1 MRAVSVEQ
9 DQARGL
15 ALPPSSMT
23 AGSSSDPVCLET
35 APFLVAFRWCLLTR
49 LALVSLLFLFSL
61 ILHTHNEASS
71 SLSEVGSLF
80 RLLLAAWGFSLLSAG
95 AIRFRPFRPVLGG
108 LQVAWDLL
116 FSVLWIY
123 CTGGSGSLFV
133 FLYLFV
139 IMEATA
145 LIGAYGGLVTA
156 FLCGLLYWIEL
167 HLEINGVIAPKAAPI
182 AAPILTRPER
192 YPVALLV
199 FILASMLST
208 AWLTSTL
215 RQRLFKAGLLLQE
228 KSANIRELIHLND
241 SIVRCI
247 RSGLVTLNQA
257 GRITSFNEAAA
268 AITGCAGGEVL
279 GDTFERILG
288 PIPLDALYG
297 GNDKATLPFRW
308 EQPFLHRGGKVLTL
322 GFSASILRDHREE
335 AFGHLLIF
343 QDLTLYK
350 RMEEELRRAEKLAA
364 VGELAAGLAH
374 EIRNPLASLYGAIQ
388 VLGGE
393 LNLSGS
399 NERLM
404 QIILQ
409 ESERLNDLIRDF
421 LLFASPR
428 PIPKEWFRLLPILEE
443 TQELLEKS
451 PCFSEEIRVLLRVD
465 PSLSLFANRKQIQ
478 QILWNLLLNA
488 VQAMPGEGEIQIE
501 AEREKME
508 GNGAGR
514 VVIRIRDTGKG
525 IPPENLDRIFDP
537 FFTTREEGTGLG
549 LAVVYRIV
557 ESHGGRIHVNSEA
570 ASGTVFQIELP
581 MEEAS
586 GSEQAHPA
594 SREFVGKGPLL
605 DMHTR

>member
-1 MRAVSVEQ
+1 MRAVSLEQ
-9 DQARGL
+9 DPARGL
-15 ALPPSSMT
+15 SIHPSSRA
-23 AGSSSDPVCLET
+23 AGPSSDAAFLET
-35 APFLVAFRWCLLTR
+35 APFVVAIRWCLLTR
-49 LALVSLLFLFSL
+49 LAVVSLLFLFSL
-61 ILHTHNEASS
+61 ILHTQHEASS
-71 SLSEVGSLF
+71 SLAEVGSLF
-80 RLLLAAWGFSLLSAG
+80 RLLLAAWGFSLLSACG
-95 AIRFRPFRPVLGG
+95 IRFRRFQPVLGAF
-108 LQVAWDLL
+108 QVLWDLT

-167 HLEINGVIAPKAAPI
+167 HLEVNGVIVPKAAPI
-182 AAPILTRPER
+182 SAPILTRPER

-215 RQRLFKAGLLLQE
+215 RQRVFKAGLLLQE
-228 KSANIRELIHLND
+228 KSANIRELINLND

-247 RSGLVTLNQA
+247 RSGLATLDKS

-268 AITGCAGGEVL
+268 SITGHATAEVL
-279 GDTFERILG
+279 GDAFERILG
-288 PIPLDALYG
+288 PIPLDALDT
-297 GNDKATLPFRW
+297 GNDKGTLPFRW
-308 EQPFLHRGGKVLTL
+308 EQPFLHRDGNVLTL
-322 GFSASILRDHREE
+322 GFSASILRDHREQ

-350 RMEEELRRAEKLAA
+350 RMEEELRRAERLAA

-393 LNLSGS
+393 LNLHGS

-404 QIILQ
+404 EIVLQ

-428 PIPKEWFRLLPILEE
+428 PIPKEWFHLLPVLEE
-443 TQELLEKS
+443 TRELLEKS
-451 PCFSEEIRVLLRVD
+451 PSFSRGIRVLIRVH
-465 PSLSLFANRKQIQ
+465 PSLALFANRKQIQ

-488 VQAMPGEGEIQIE
+488 VQAMTGEGEIRIE
-501 AEREKME
+501 AEKKKSDE
-508 GNGAGR
+508 NGTGW
-514 VVIRIRDTGKG
+514 VVIRVQDTGKG
-525 IPPENLDRIFDP
+525 IPSENVEKIFDP
-537 FFTTREEGTGLG
+537 FFTTREGGTGLG

-557 ESHGGRIHVNSEA
+557 ESHGGKIHAKSDGA
-570 ASGTVFQIELP
+570 KGALFQIELP
-581 MEEAS
+581 VEQLTVD
-586 GSEQAHPA
+586 GRPVEQARQPA
-594 SREFVGKGPLL
+594 SAA
-605 DMHTR
+605 